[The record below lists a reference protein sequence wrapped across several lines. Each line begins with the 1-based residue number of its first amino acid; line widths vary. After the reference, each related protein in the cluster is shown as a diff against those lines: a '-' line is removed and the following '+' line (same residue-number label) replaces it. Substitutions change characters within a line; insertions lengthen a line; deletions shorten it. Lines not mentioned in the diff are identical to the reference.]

1 MIYTFYTRF
10 VVLSAIMM
18 IGLTLSAQKTIESV
32 ILYNGQPVR
41 AIIDDK
47 GNIIKIVSAV
57 PDFLSPKEL
66 DVPIYD
72 KDIRNVAI
80 TPNEETPSNVAQNIS
95 SKHIQNPEVAINVNQ
110 DEAVVNISN
119 DTDVIHFDKDMAI
132 LTMRVRRELDEIVN
146 ILNSNP
152 NINILAMTLSKFDNE
167 LVSKNRFNAIISY
180 LKLKGISENRISYK
194 PYYSNTEA
202 SVVRIQYMDK
212 E

>member
-1 MIYTFYTRF
+1 
-10 VVLSAIMM
+10 MM

-80 TPNEETPSNVAQNIS
+80 TPNEETLSNVAQNIS